1 MSVLKVSGL
10 VKIACISIVTVLTS
24 TIVLAEQTNPEQIT
38 SEFPQR
44 VLKTSPLLSS
54 TVPKVQERKAPKV
67 IPRFSSPKRQNP
79 LGKPMGFAG
88 PLPDIRITPLDGN
101 LVPGAVTDKLCG
113 DMSALGEVQNIK
125 FRLKNFGGPAP
136 SNFVV
141 AVHFSGQSGPAFNAQ
156 LMINGLP
163 PGVIVTRT
171 ITIPG
176 NAFPVDDNAVLP
188 IGFKLTADATNQIV
202 ESNEANN
209 KVIGTCALPIPVQ

>member
-1 MSVLKVSGL
+1 MSVFQKSDL
-10 VKIACISIVTVLTS
+10 VKITCIFIATVLVS
-24 TIVLAEQTNPEQIT
+24 TIVQAEQTNSKQT
-38 SEFPQR
+38 NSGSPQR
-44 VLKTSPLLSS
+44 VLKTTPLLSS
-54 TVPKVQERKAPKV
+54 TVPKVQERKTPKL
-67 IPRFSSPKRQNP
+67 IPRFSGPKRQNP
-79 LGKPMGFAG
+79 LDKPKEFTG

-141 AVHFSGQSGPAFNAQ
+141 AVYFSGQSGPAYNAQ
-156 LMINGLP
+156 LIINGLP
-163 PGVIVTRT
+163 PGVIITRT

-176 NAFPVDDNAVLP
+176 DAFPAEDNMVQP
-188 IGFKLTADATNQIV
+188 IGFKLTADATKQIV

>member
-1 MSVLKVSGL
+1 MPVFQISGFL
-10 VKIACISIVTVLTS
+10 KIACISIVTVLTS
-24 TIVLAEQTNPEQIT
+24 TTVQAEQTNSKQIT
-38 SEFPQR
+38 SGSPQR
-44 VLKTSPLLSS
+44 VLKTTPLLSS
-54 TVPKVQERKAPKV
+54 TPPKMQERETPKN
-67 IPRFSSPKRQNP
+67 IPRYSSPKRQKS
-79 LGKPMGFAG
+79 LDKPKGFAG

-101 LVPGAVTDKLCG
+101 LVPGAITDKLCG

-163 PGVIVTRT
+163 PGVIITRT

-176 NAFPVDDNAVLP
+176 NAFPAEGNVVRP
-188 IGFKLTADATNQIV
+188 IGFKLTADATRQII

-209 KVIGTCALPIPVQ
+209 KVTGTCALPIPVQ